1 MQEILSKV
9 YFKLTLFTAKSPAIR
24 GAFLSSLKSNYLVGD
39 GFAVLDVDVVLAVFI
54 GFAVFDVPAVLLIV
68 DVVFV
73 VVAVFVAIVDAVFV
87 VLAVFAGLLALALF
101 AVSPPQAIPKALRPK
116 SAESAIAFFML
127 KTFSCLLQR
136 LI

>member
-1 MQEILSKV
+1 
-9 YFKLTLFTAKSPAIR
+9 
-24 GAFLSSLKSNYLVGD
+24 LVGD

-54 GFAVFDVPAVLLIV
+54 GFAVFDV
-68 DVVFV
+68 V
-73 VVAVFVAIVDAVFV
+73 VVAVFETVVVLLFVAAAVFDTEV
-87 VLAVFAGLLALALF
+87 VALEFDIVLVLFALALALF
-101 AVSPPQAIPKALRPK
+101 AVSPPQAIPNALRPK